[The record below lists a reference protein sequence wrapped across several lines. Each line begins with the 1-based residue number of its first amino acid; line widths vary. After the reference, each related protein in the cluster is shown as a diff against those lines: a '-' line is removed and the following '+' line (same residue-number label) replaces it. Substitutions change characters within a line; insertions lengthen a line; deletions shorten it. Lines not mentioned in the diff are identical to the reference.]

1 MKNAE
6 LSVYQGKQSNEAP
19 KNPDG
24 EQPPRK
30 PGSKEKGRKKN
41 KIGMFDMS
49 KTPYQCEG
57 YTQRVVFKDPLNAY
71 RPPLSASL
79 QGSFSARGSGSSV
92 SHHGVPQQ
100 HTKPTQTPLP
110 IAPKIGP
117 RGSSFQ
123 TFDISAAAG
132 IPPATPVGLE
142 RRQYTFQNDTKDI
155 STYNSLPPQP
165 LHSVEIKFDTVDRS
179 HLPEPNNRPH
189 GQEKAVHYDFD
200 ALVEEAPKF
209 EALQT
214 PTQTSPQDWSA
225 GPNTSAALYYPFA
238 ANAEWKP
245 QNVVS
250 SRSSSSAF
258 SNQAHLGS
266 SLRVKLENELR
277 APAEEQEIYDG
288 LSQNYQEAQ
297 PRLGT
302 QFSQHTT
309 EWPIEQS
316 TVSKSTQGYT
326 INDDDDPFDVSDD
339 DVHMGDYTGSA
350 TWEDDFLGHIK
361 SNDLGIVVATQA
373 GQERQEKQ
381 CQVVRSFKS
390 FIDRPDMLANYVPS
404 PQSSP
409 LSDNMSA
416 RIFCY
421 FVNVT
426 APSISL
432 FERHPANPSLIFQGQ
447 PVPLSQQHIWTYT
460 FSTVALRHPALLH
473 AMLALASIQIA
484 KLQGEPITAALK
496 HYAISLR
503 RTAKCIGSP
512 TRRSEPATLAAA
524 MLLAFFEVWTADH
537 QKWSNHILGA
547 RQLVREI
554 DFAGMT
560 RHIKSQ
566 KVQKRWEER
575 MRYYQ
580 TQQQGVGH
588 NFYDDRLRHQA
599 YVDDVD
605 ETIVSMLM
613 GKKLSYDQYG
623 QVVDDTFQDDSEKTY
638 SERDLE
644 LYETQRDLFW
654 WYCKQDAY
662 QAILGGGRL
671 FMAYDLWSHCPP
683 RAAPGRLNATYG
695 TFDHVI
701 LLMGRVADFAAKD
714 MKRKRKQIQANGG
727 WRPPQSMFNKNGPK
741 PGPGTGPQTQPPSFP
756 QMPPQQGPPQMPQMP
771 DFSGMV
777 PGVKPAQMPMGFS
790 SARDS
795 SPESTQSAEDL
806 DLEAKKLDAD
816 EEWQDIRN
824 GFAILEDHFG
834 EDFQALGPEFSAP
847 IQTPFGP
854 ALQYRT
860 YGIAGIWMNFYM
872 ALIACHRAH
881 PSMPPAAMMA
891 AGIAARQTANY
902 ANQIG
907 RIAAGIAPDSERM
920 QEVNP
925 SVGAALIESSTCLF
939 VSGVQY
945 QNAAQ
950 RSWTVTRLHDIARL
964 TGWQTSL
971 AIATGC
977 ETSWCKTAE
986 LGKGPAYTRIT
997 TPREVP
1003 DIWLKPRRAD
1013 EAFEA
1018 KTNDERRVVSGGD
1031 RVHYALGILG
1041 VEEDF
1046 ETLDLDNDGEGA

>member
-1 MKNAE
+1 MNHAE
-6 LSVYQGKQSNEAP
+6 LPVDHGKQSNEAS

-30 PGSKEKGRKKN
+30 PGSKEKGRKRTKTGCLTCRKRRIKCGEERPTCQN
-41 KIGMFDMS
+41 CTKS
-49 KTPYQCEG
+49 KRQCEG
-57 YTQRVVFKDPLNAY
+57 YNQRVVFKDPLNAY
-71 RPPLSASL
+71 RPSLSAL
-79 QGSFSARGSGSSV
+79 QGSFSGRGSGSSV
-92 SHHGVPQQ
+92 SHHGVLQQ

-110 IAPKIGP
+110 IAPKLGP
-117 RGSSFQ
+117 RGSSFR
-123 TFDISAAAG
+123 TVDLNIATAADF
-132 IPPATPVGLE
+132 PPATSVGSE
-142 RRQYTFQNDTKDI
+142 QRQYIFQNDTRNTP
-155 STYNSLPPQP
+155 SSNSLPPQP
-165 LHSVEIKFDTVDRS
+165 LQPVEINFDTVDRS
-179 HLPEPNNRPH
+179 YLPEPNQRPQ
-189 GQEKAVHYDFD
+189 GPEEAVHYDFN
-200 ALVEEAPKF
+200 ALVEEVPKL

-214 PTQTSPQDWSA
+214 PTRTSSQDWSA
-225 GPNTSAALYYPFA
+225 GPYTSAALYHSFA
-238 ANAEWKP
+238 TSAEWKP
-245 QNVVS
+245 QNVGS
-250 SRSSSSAF
+250 STATSSAF
-258 SNQAHLGS
+258 SSQTHRGS
-266 SLRVKLENELR
+266 TSHVIPENELK
-277 APAEEQEIYDG
+277 APVEKQEWYDEMF
-288 LSQNYQEAQ
+288 SNHQEAQ
-297 PRLGT
+297 PHLDT
-302 QFSQHTT
+302 QFSQRTT
-309 EWPIEQS
+309 EWPTEQS
-316 TVSKSTQGYT
+316 TVSTSAQGYT

-339 DVHMGDYTGSA
+339 DTPMGDYTGSA

-373 GQERQEKQ
+373 GQERQG
-381 CQVVRSFKS
+381 QVVRSFKS
-390 FIDRPDMLANYVPS
+390 FIDRPDMLANYIPS

-416 RIFCY
+416 RIFCH

-496 HYAISLR
+496 QYAISLR

-537 QKWSNHILGA
+537 QKWTNHLLGA

-560 RHIKSQ
+560 RYIKSQ

-580 TQQQGVGH
+580 TQQQGVGY

-613 GKKLSYDQYG
+613 GKKLSYDQFG
-623 QVVDDTFQDDSEKTY
+623 QVVDDTLQDDGGKTY
-638 SERDLE
+638 SDRDLE

-695 TFDHVI
+695 TYDHVI
-701 LLMGRVADFAAKD
+701 LLLGRVADFAAKD
-714 MKRKRKQIQANGG
+714 IKRKRKQIQANGG
-727 WRPPQSMFNKNGPK
+727 WRPPRSMFNNDGPK
-741 PGPGTGPQTQPPSFP
+741 PGPGTGPQAQPPSFP
-756 QMPPQQGPPQMPQMP
+756 PMPHQQGPPQMPPMP

-777 PGVKPAQMPMGFS
+777 PGIKEPQMPMGFS
-790 SARDS
+790 STRDT

-806 DLEAKKLDAD
+806 DLEAKHLEAD

-824 GFAILEDHFG
+824 GFSILEDHFG

-891 AGIAARQTANY
+891 AG
-902 ANQIG
+902 
-907 RIAAGIAPDSERM
+907 
-920 QEVNP
+920 
-925 SVGAALIESSTCLF
+925 
-939 VSGVQY
+939 
-945 QNAAQ
+945 
-950 RSWTVTRLHDIARL
+950 
-964 TGWQTSL
+964 
-971 AIATGC
+971 
-977 ETSWCKTAE
+977 
-986 LGKGPAYTRIT
+986 
-997 TPREVP
+997 
-1003 DIWLKPRRAD
+1003 
-1013 EAFEA
+1013 
-1018 KTNDERRVVSGGD
+1018 
-1031 RVHYALGILG
+1031 
-1041 VEEDF
+1041 
-1046 ETLDLDNDGEGA
+1046 